1 MNAIVARQLLCRNEE
16 DFETE
21 SLLGQSL
28 SFKTYKIY
36 ITAIFMHL
44 VSELCSSKNL
54 RYSFGVAL

>member
-1 MNAIVARQLLCRNEE
+1 MNAIVAKQLLWRNEE

-36 ITAIFMHL
+36 ITATFTHL
-44 VSELCSSKNL
+44 VLEL
-54 RYSFGVAL
+54 